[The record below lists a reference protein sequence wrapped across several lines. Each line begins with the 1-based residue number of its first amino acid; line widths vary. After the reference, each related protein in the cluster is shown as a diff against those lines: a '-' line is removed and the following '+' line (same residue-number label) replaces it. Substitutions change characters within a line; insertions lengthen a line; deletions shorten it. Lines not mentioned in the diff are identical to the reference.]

1 MPDLTIGEVA
11 RRAGVATSSIRYY
24 ERIGL
29 LPEPDRLSG
38 QRRYDAAV
46 LGRLGFIGV
55 AQSAGFKLREIKA
68 LVDGV
73 DSADGMG
80 EQMRSLSSQSSARS
94 RRFWSGAAAARARA
108 CRTGA
113 SGGGRAGCE
122 AERSDGHG
130 GLRRRRAR
138 GGVALQVLRRH
149 IEYAREERHATGR
162 APRGEANH
170 SDTSERSP
178 SPRRDTTS
186 RTNSRACGI
195 TAVS

>member
-1 MPDLTIGEVA
+1 MADLTIGEVA

-29 LPEPDRLSG
+29 LPKPDRLAG

-80 EQMRSLSSQSSARS
+80 EQMRSLSSEKLGEVEALLERTKAMKGWLEVAQECGCASPADCTLFPAPGEESGFTLRVVGADCQRPSA
-94 RRFWSGAAAARARA
+94 G
-108 CRTGA
+108 
-113 SGGGRAGCE
+113 
-122 AERSDGHG
+122 
-130 GLRRRRAR
+130 
-138 GGVALQVLRRH
+138 
-149 IEYAREERHATGR
+149 
-162 APRGEANH
+162 
-170 SDTSERSP
+170 
-178 SPRRDTTS
+178 
-186 RTNSRACGI
+186 
-195 TAVS
+195 